1 MSENLYLDTLFVIIF
16 CVLTKILHY
25 CQSEAMLDAIL
36 DFRPLQCKQ
45 QMEPYFSQRLWHI
58 PLKSSEFLLLTKKY
72 TKLQMSIHYT
82 GRANKG
88 RPAMSE
94 WVDS

>member
-45 QMEPYFSQRLWHI
+45 QMEPYF
-58 PLKSSEFLLLTKKY
+58 FTKVMTYSFKI
-72 TKLQMSIHYT
+72 K
-82 GRANKG
+82 
-88 RPAMSE
+88 
-94 WVDS
+94 